1 MKAQYLKVNWTKHSF
16 LCLLILY
23 HGVCFV
29 TCLFIK
35 LLTLF
40 QLQALLVVSEAELI
54 ALIYLFPLDFTMNL
68 LSLMRL
74 KLLKYLYS
82 SQTMVPKPD

>member
-1 MKAQYLKVNWTKHSF
+1 MVGFSF
-16 LCLLILY
+16 
-23 HGVCFV
+23 F
-29 TCLFIK
+29 TCLFLK

-68 LSLMRL
+68 FSLMRL
-74 KLLKYLYS
+74 KLL
-82 SQTMVPKPD
+82 VPVFLLDNGSHT